1 MAAGA
6 AMTPS
11 AGAEVKWLC
20 RPGLAGQPCVGDQ
33 TTRYFAS
40 DGSSRAGKPAVVAK
54 PAIDCFYVYP
64 TVSNQPTPNATQAA
78 DPEVRSIAKYQ
89 AQRFSTRCRVF
100 APLYREVT
108 AVGVA
113 MASQTHDTSGYTTA
127 FGDVREAWR
136 SYLRNDNHGRGF
148 VLIGHSQ
155 GSRMLRA
162 LIRQEIDSQPSLRGR
177 L

>member
-40 DGSSRAGKPAVVAK
+40 DGSSRVGKPAVDAN

-100 APLYREVT
+100 APLYRQVT
-108 AVGVA
+108 ALGGAVA
-113 MASQTHDTSGYTTA
+113 RPTHETGGISLPLGA
-127 FGDVREAWR
+127 PRA
-136 SYLRNDNHGRGF
+136 GRACIPPGA
-148 VLIGHSQ
+148 H
-155 GSRMLRA
+155 
-162 LIRQEIDSQPSLRGR
+162 
-177 L
+177 